1 MTTSL
6 TTLFNNSKQQ
16 LFTVSIDSFCIH
28 SCNSVSLKYLAKSLD
43 EIKGLPIDEFFTI
56 NLNKKDIIIN
66 ELETL
71 GIYHTL
77 DKATNRSISATL
89 INYNEIREILI
100 RVEVDSEKETDK
112 SRSVILDENVAG
124 YCRIDT
130 ELKLLDCN
138 NTLAVQLGYKYK
150 EDLINKSINFILSEK
165 EKISYLIKIVKYQKK
180 IKNIELRLKDIS
192 GKDQICLA
200 NIILEKDDAGNNIA
214 ISFTIID
221 ISERVEFEN
230 RIKQSEERFRL
241 LSNVA
246 IEGIVF
252 LDKREIIDSNEQFI
266 ELIGYSNHQD
276 IIGKNIIEFIDN
288 YASLK
293 INAPKSLKRKM
304 R

>member
-1 MTTSL
+1 M
-6 TTLFNNSKQQ
+6 
-16 LFTVSIDSFCIH
+16 DSFCIH
-28 SCNSVSLKYLAKSLD
+28 SCNSISLNYLAKSLD

-71 GIYHTL
+71 GIYNTI

-89 INYNEIREILI
+89 INYDGIREILI
-100 RVEVDSEKETDK
+100 RVEVDSETETDK
-112 SRSVILDENVAG
+112 SREVILDENVAG

-165 EKISYLIKIVKYQKK
+165 EDIGYLIKTIAKQKK

-200 NIILEKDDAGNNIA
+200 NIILEK
-214 ISFTIID
+214 
-221 ISERVEFEN
+221 E
-230 RIKQSEERFRL
+230 
-241 LSNVA
+241 
-246 IEGIVF
+246 
-252 LDKREIIDSNEQFI
+252 
-266 ELIGYSNHQD
+266 
-276 IIGKNIIEFIDN
+276 
-288 YASLK
+288 
-293 INAPKSLKRKM
+293 
-304 R
+304 

>member
-71 GIYHTL
+71 GIYNTI

-89 INYNEIREILI
+89 INYNGIREILI
-100 RVEVDSEKETDK
+100 RIEVDSETEIDK
-112 SRSVILDENVAG
+112 SRGIILDENVAG

-130 ELKLLDCN
+130 ELRLLDCN

-165 EKISYLIKIVKYQKK
+165 EDIGYLIKTIAKQKK

-246 IEGIVF
+246 IEG
-252 LDKREIIDSNEQFI
+252 
-266 ELIGYSNHQD
+266 
-276 IIGKNIIEFIDN
+276 
-288 YASLK
+288 
-293 INAPKSLKRKM
+293 
-304 R
+304 

>member
-100 RVEVDSEKETDK
+100 RVEVDSEKE
-112 SRSVILDENVAG
+112 RS
-124 YCRIDT
+124 
-130 ELKLLDCN
+130 
-138 NTLAVQLGYKYK
+138 
-150 EDLINKSINFILSEK
+150 
-165 EKISYLIKIVKYQKK
+165 
-180 IKNIELRLKDIS
+180 
-192 GKDQICLA
+192 
-200 NIILEKDDAGNNIA
+200 
-214 ISFTIID
+214 
-221 ISERVEFEN
+221 
-230 RIKQSEERFRL
+230 RFR
-241 LSNVA
+241 
-246 IEGIVF
+246 E
-252 LDKREIIDSNEQFI
+252 
-266 ELIGYSNHQD
+266 
-276 IIGKNIIEFIDN
+276 
-288 YASLK
+288 
-293 INAPKSLKRKM
+293 RKAN
-304 R
+304 